1 MAELLQ
7 ASTEAF
13 ADSTSDGSSII
24 EIAPEPEMDEVHL
37 DVWHA
42 VRHLFPAD
50 AVATEPKPG
59 WINVTWSIDGNAAAD
74 ADAEST
80 YATPVLLKIE
90 HPLLNVMWSASSE
103 RRYAIATRQEATV
116 RAGMMGYNPR
126 ASLPNLR
133 VVVLG

>member
-1 MAELLQ
+1 MAELLH
-7 ASTEAF
+7 ASIEAF
-13 ADSTSDGSSII
+13 AHSATDGSSII
-24 EIAPEPEMDEVHL
+24 ELAPEPEMDEVHL

-59 WINVTWSIDGNAAAD
+59 WINVTWSIAGHAEADGID
-74 ADAEST
+74 
-80 YATPVLLKIE
+80 ATPVLLKIE
-90 HPLLNVMWSASSE
+90 PPLLNVMWTSSSE
-103 RRYAIATRQEATV
+103 RRNAIAARQEATV
-116 RAGMMGYNPR
+116 RAGMAGYNPR

>member
-1 MAELLQ
+1 MAELNH

-13 ADSTSDGSSII
+13 ADSSTFGSSII
-24 EIAPEPEMDEVHL
+24 ELSPEPEMDEVHL

-59 WINVTWSIDGNAAAD
+59 WINVTWSIGNESEAA
-74 ADAEST
+74 SM

-90 HPLLNVMWSASSE
+90 HPLLNVMWSSSTE

>member
-1 MAELLQ
+1 MGELLH

-24 EIAPEPEMDEVHL
+24 EISPEPEMDEVHL

-59 WINVTWSIDGNAAAD
+59 WINVTWSICS
-74 ADAEST
+74 DAETESM

-90 HPLLNVMWSASSE
+90 HPLLNVMWSSSSQ